1 MGKYN
6 LIFLSVVLALHASC
20 IYARESYSS
29 YLRLE
34 KENYTIKNDSY
45 IPSEEFV
52 IKGSEIECL
61 LKCQLDYLAC
71 FTLEILK
78 LGLTSWLCR
87 FYNVNFMKLSYESKE
102 GSMVYSTTARSCL
115 EWLERGFTLDGV
127 YKILT
132 VGEEKEVYCDMT
144 GGGWTTIQRRLNGD
158 IDFNRGWQSYKEG
171 FGDVNGDLWIG
182 LETIREMSVL
192 LNNTLIRIQ
201 GESFNG
207 DRRFIIA
214 KGFYIEDEQKKYK
227 LHSGTMI
234 NDEWN
239 IGRDWTYQDGEMFTT
254 RDDDNDKK
262 GGGNC
267 AQEFACAWWY
277 VGCFAM
283 NTNKA
288 PAKQQQTTYAG
299 GISWTAWLGS
309 HSQSLKAIN
318 MAIKKMT

>member
-6 LIFLSVVLALHASC
+6 LIFILVVLAVHASC
-20 IYARESYSS
+20 IYARESYSL

-34 KENYTIKNDSY
+34 KENYAVKNGSNL
-45 IPSEEFV
+45 PSTEFV
-52 IKGSEIECL
+52 IEGSEMECWF
-61 LKCQLDYLAC
+61 KCQLDYLRC

-87 FYNVNFMKLSYESKE
+87 FYNVDFMKLSYESKE
-102 GSMVYSTTARSCL
+102 LSMVYSSTARSCL
-115 EWLERGFTLDGV
+115 ELLERGFTLDGV

-144 GGGWTTIQRRLNGD
+144 GRGWTTIQRRLNGD
-158 IDFNRGWQSYKEG
+158 IDFNRGWQSHKEG

-182 LETIREMSVL
+182 LETIREMSAL

-214 KGFYIEDEQKKYK
+214 KGFCIEDEQKKYK

-239 IGRDWTYQDGEMFTT
+239 IGGDWTYHDGLKFTT
-254 RDDDNDKK
+254 RDDDNDSKEH
-262 GGGNC
+262 NC
-267 AQEFACAWWY
+267 ADEHSSGWWY
-277 VGCFAM
+277 KGCYAI
-283 NTNKA
+283 NANKA

-299 GISWTAWLGS
+299 GMSWPAWLGS
-309 HSQSLKAIN
+309 HSQSLKAMN